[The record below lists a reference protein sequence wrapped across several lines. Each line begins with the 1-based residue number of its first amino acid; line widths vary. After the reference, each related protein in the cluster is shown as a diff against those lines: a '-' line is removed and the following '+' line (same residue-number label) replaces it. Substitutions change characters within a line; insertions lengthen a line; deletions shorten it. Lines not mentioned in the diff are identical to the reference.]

1 MTDWPLVRVVI
12 GREYRAWRK
21 PFLISSAII
30 LLLTAVGL
38 TVAYLVNRS
47 DEAPRHRIAVVGTTP
62 QGFEEAVG
70 TFLPDSVQLEMVA
83 FGSVAGAEVAALE
96 KDVDLVVVDDDTVI
110 WGSGTTNALSDAVVQ
125 TLLLAQA
132 HRRAVEMGLNEA
144 DADRLVTPQ
153 LEFRRADVE
162 SADESNTPDAGVA
175 VFATIVMFM
184 AIIAYGQWIG
194 YAVVEEKANR
204 VVELLL
210 GAIKPHQLMGAKVV
224 SIGSLGLAQIAAVGV
239 VVLTFGIAT
248 GNVGLPTVRP
258 STVFWVVLWFFL
270 GYAFYGSLY
279 AAAGS
284 LASNTQEA
292 GSTIGPLAIF
302 LVIGYMTGLISFG
315 EGYDTIWLQIM
326 SFIPLWSPLVMP
338 GRIVRG
344 WALPWE
350 VGLSLAIMALSI
362 YGMIRLAGWV
372 YTGGV
377 ARATQKLGWREALRA
392 GRDLGV
398 QD

>member
-1 MTDWPLVRVVI
+1 MTDLPLIRVVV

-30 LLLTAVGL
+30 LLLTAAGL
-38 TVAYLVNRS
+38 TIAYLVNRNA
-47 DEAPRHRIAVVGTTP
+47 EEPRHRIAVVGTTP
-62 QGFEEAVG
+62 PGFEEAVG
-70 TFLPDSVQLEMVA
+70 RSLPSSVQLEMVA
-83 FGSVAGAEVAALE
+83 FRSVEGAEAAARDGEVA
-96 KDVDLVVVDDDTVI
+96 LVVVDDDTVI
-110 WGSGTTNALSDAVVQ
+110 WGSGVSDALGDGVVQ

-132 HRRAVEMGLNEA
+132 HRRAVEMGIDDD
-144 DADRLVTPQ
+144 DADRIVTPQ
-153 LEFRRADVE
+153 LEFRRADE
-162 SADESNTPDAGVA
+162 ETAEESNASDAGIA
-175 VFATIVMFM
+175 VFATIIMFM

-239 VVLTFGIAT
+239 VVLTFGIVT
-248 GNVGLPTVRP
+248 DNVGLPAVRP
-258 STVFWVVLWFFL
+258 STVFWVLLWFLL

-302 LVIGYMTGLISFG
+302 LVVGYMTGLISFG
-315 EGYDTIWLQIM
+315 EGYDTVWLQIM

-344 WALPWE
+344 WAVPWE
-350 VGLSLAIMALSI
+350 VGLSLAIMVASM

-377 ARATQKLGWREALRA
+377 ARATQKLGWREALRT